1 MSTHAPTLATASRQR
16 GVSLIEA
23 LIAMLVMALGMVGIA
38 ALQAK
43 LRVNSDVAKQRS
55 EAVRIAEE
63 HIENFR
69 AFGTL
74 TANGAVANNFAY
86 AGVTTA
92 ALQKGAL
99 ANTVVTTNATY
110 AITRTVVDSAQAR
123 MKDLLVSVA
132 WTNRAGDPETVVLRS
147 VIAGIDPLLAA
158 AMTIAPNGS
167 PVRDALGRDIQI
179 PIPAKN
185 LGNGTSI
192 FKPVSSGTT
201 AYLFNNDSG
210 MITKKCTGIGATEY
224 TAALT
229 GASGVCVDINAMLL
243 SGYVRTS
250 LDNNP
255 NAATPNDAPPGG
267 LSIRLDLE
275 DDEPPVGTKGTM
287 AQLTA
292 AFWPTAAEAVRQAG
306 YTAPEC
312 SAEDSKT
319 VRFTT
324 PVNFEQV
331 NNGVTQNVNSTTVI
345 AIVPAPT
352 ALTSAA
358 IAPYAGL
365 TAAQVINPEE
375 TTPAERYIAYTCV
388 VYPRAF
394 AGGLAW
400 TGRSML
406 VPSGWVIGAA
416 ADNYKVCRYS
426 EDYNLN
432 GYVWAPALAPVDNP
446 AVQVT
451 KIENGEH
458 PYAYLQANGG
468 LQNQNFLLIKGN
480 KQCPTDGAVE
490 VDGTGGE
497 NYTNE
502 TTVIHQQ

>member
-1 MSTHAPTLATASRQR
+1 MSKLAIANRTASRQR

-63 HIENFR
+63 DLENFR

-74 TANGAVANNFAY
+74 AGIGANGAIPNSFAY
-86 AGVTTA
+86 AGVTDD
-92 ALQKGAL
+92 
-99 ANTVVTTNATY
+99 ANKRVVTTNATY
-110 AITRTVVDSAQAR
+110 SINRSVVDHDPPPPAVNPDRAR
-123 MKDLLVSVA
+123 MKDLLVSVS
-132 WTNRAGDPETVVLRS
+132 WTDREGVPQSVALRS

-158 AMTIAPNGS
+158 ALTIAPNGS

-192 FKPVSSGTT
+192 FKPVANGTT
-201 AYLFNNDSG
+201 AYVFNNDSG
-210 MITKKCTGIGATEY
+210 MITRKCTDIAADAY

-229 GASGVCVDINAMLL
+229 SASGTCTDINAMLL

-250 LDNNP
+250 LANSP
-255 NAATPNDAPPGG
+255 NAATPNDPPPGA

-275 DDEPPVGTKGTM
+275 DDDPPAGTKGTA

-292 AFWPTAAEAVRQAG
+292 AFWPTAAEAVRLNG

-312 SAEDSKT
+312 AAEDSKT

-324 PVNFEQV
+324 PVNFTQL
-331 NNGVTQNVNSTTVI
+331 NNSVTQVVNSTTVI
-345 AIVPAPT
+345 AIVPASV
-352 ALTSAA
+352 ALSPAA

-365 TAAQVINPEE
+365 TAEQVIDPVA
-375 TTPAERYIAYTCV
+375 TGERFIAYTCA
-388 VYPRAF
+388 VYPRTF
-394 AGGLAW
+394 AGALAW

-406 VPSGWVIGAA
+406 VPSGWTIGTGAG
-416 ADNYKVCRYS
+416 DYKVCRFS

-432 GYVWAPALAPVDNP
+432 GHVWVESGGN
-446 AVQVT
+446 VI

-468 LQNQNFLLIKGN
+468 LQNQNFLIIRGN
-480 KQCPTDGAVE
+480 RSCPTDGAVE

-497 NYTNE
+497 NYTDE

>member
-1 MSTHAPTLATASRQR
+1 
-16 GVSLIEA
+16 
-23 LIAMLVMALGMVGIA
+23 MVGIA

-55 EAVRIAEE
+55 EAVRIARGGHRELPRVRHARRE
-63 HIENFR
+63 
-69 AFGTL
+69 A
-74 TANGAVANNFAY
+74 ACANNLAY
-86 AGVTTA
+86 AGCDQCSRA
-92 ALQKGAL
+92 EGRARQYRDHDQRDLCD
-99 ANTVVTTNATY
+99 
-110 AITRTVVDSAQAR
+110 RPTVVDSTQTR
-123 MKDLLVSVA
+123 MKDLRVSVA
-132 WTNRAGDPETVVLRS
+132 WTNRDGVAESVVLRS

-192 FKPVSSGTT
+192 FKPVSNGTT

-210 MITKKCTGIGATEY
+210 MITKKCTGIGVAEY

-229 GASGVCVDINAMLL
+229 ATAVSVLDINAMLL

-250 LDNNP
+250 LANNP
-255 NAATPNDAPPGG
+255 DAATPNDVPPGA

-275 DDEPPVGTKGTM
+275 DDEPPAGTKGTA

-306 YTAPEC
+306 YTVPEC
-312 SAEDSKT
+312 GAEDSKT

-345 AIVPAPT
+345 AIVPAAT
-352 ALTSAA
+352 ALNRRRSRPMRDWSAA
-358 IAPYAGL
+358 NVL
-365 TAAQVINPEE
+365 NPVA
-375 TTPAERYIAYTCV
+375 TGERFIAYTCV

-406 VPSGWVIGAA
+406 VPSGWTIGAA
-416 ADNYKVCRYS
+416 AAEYKVCRYS

-432 GYVWAPALAPVDNP
+432 GYVWTAAGGNI
-446 AVQVT
+446 T

-458 PYAYLQANGG
+458 PYAYLLANGG
-468 LQNQNFLLIKGN
+468 LQNQNFLIIKGN

>member
-1 MSTHAPTLATASRQR
+1 MANASRQR

-63 HIENFR
+63 DIENFR

-74 TANGAVANNFAY
+74 AANGAVANNFAY
-86 AGVTTA
+86 AGVTNA

-123 MKDLLVSVA
+123 MKDLWVSVA
-132 WTNRAGDPETVVLRS
+132 WTNREGVAETVVLRS

-167 PVRDALGRDIQI
+167 PVRDLLGRDVQI

-192 FKPVSSGTT
+192 FKPVSNGTT

-210 MITKKCTGIGATEY
+210 MITKKCTGIGVAEY

-229 GASGVCVDINAMLL
+229 AGSGVCVDINAMLL

-250 LDNNP
+250 RGNNP
-255 NAATPNDAPPGG
+255 NAATPNDAPPGA

-275 DDEPPVGTKGTM
+275 DDEPPAGTKGTA

-292 AFWPTAAEAVRQAG
+292 AFWPTTAEAVRQAG

-312 SAEDSKT
+312 EAEDSKT

-324 PVNFEQV
+324 PVNFQQV

-345 AIVPAPT
+345 AIVPAAT
-352 ALTSAA
+352 ALTSEA

-365 TAAQVINPEE
+365 VAANVLNPVA
-375 TTPAERYIAYTCV
+375 TGERFIAYTCV

-406 VPSGWVIGAA
+406 SPSGWTIGAA
-416 ADNYKVCRYS
+416 AADYKVCRYS

-432 GYVWAPALAPVDNP
+432 GYVWTAAGGN
-446 AVQVT
+446 VT

-468 LQNQNFLLIKGN
+468 LQNQNFLLIEGN
-480 KQCPTDGAVE
+480 RQCPTDGPVE